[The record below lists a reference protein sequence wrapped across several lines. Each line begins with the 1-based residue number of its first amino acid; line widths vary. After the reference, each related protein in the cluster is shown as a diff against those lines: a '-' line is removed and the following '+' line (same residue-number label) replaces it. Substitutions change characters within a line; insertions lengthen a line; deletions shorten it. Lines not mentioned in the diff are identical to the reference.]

1 MERET
6 KPERVTKNRERERE
20 SDEAEMA
27 RGSESHEAETMSR
40 DLRKSMIEQKKKR
53 LEKMEEGETSG
64 KTDEIVLLGNKE
76 IIESYDMKWLW
87 KGVFVWMT

>member
-40 DLRKSMIEQKKKR
+40 DLRKSMIEQKKKGLRRWKKERRVVKRMR
-53 LEKMEEGETSG
+53 LYC
-64 KTDEIVLLGNKE
+64 LGIK
-76 IIESYDMKWLW
+76 K
-87 KGVFVWMT
+87 